1 MPAFAQTPPHAPT
14 SVQPAHSP
22 SPFAT
27 QFLQRQQVCL
37 FADIVGSTC
46 LALGLPHERYAWVM
60 MQAVQRMLGSLQR
73 YGAQVLP
80 HQGDAVLGLWDEWQ
94 VSQALAAAQ
103 HLHDNLQHLGKGL
116 AAELPAGMPRLQLR
130 IGVASGLVCCGVL
143 DGSPSAYGLPL
154 HLARRLCSA
163 ALPGETLV
171 CERVAAL
178 LPPEAAQ
185 SLYCAALSGFAEPV
199 TLHGALPLAARLT
212 ATGRV
217 TEFTVLSEVQLNA
230 L

>member
-1 MPAFAQTPPHAPT
+1 MPALTAQPDSHA
-14 SVQPAHSP
+14 A
-22 SPFAT
+22 PFKT
-27 QFLQRQQVCL
+27 QSLQRQQVCL
-37 FADIVGSTC
+37 FADIVGSTR
-46 LALGLPHERYAWVM
+46 LALGMPHERYAWVM
-60 MQAVQRMLGSLQR
+60 MQAVQRMLGSLQE

-103 HLHDNLQHLGKGL
+103 HLHDGLLHLGEGL
-116 AAELPAGMPRLQLR
+116 AAELPAGVPRLQLR

-143 DGSPSAYGLPL
+143 DGCPSAYGVPL

-163 ALPGETLV
+163 ALPGEILI

-178 LPPEAAQ
+178 LPGGAAQ
-185 SLYCAALSGFAEPV
+185 PLYCAALSGFAEPV

-217 TEFTVLSEVQLNA
+217 TELTVLSEVQLRA